1 LADFSTANR
10 RRNFTWVRRRPI
22 AVGSGTVRRRRGR
35 CMHERSGRDRENR
48 YHALVVSSLGAVQQC
63 LGVGMPR
70 CFCSI
75 AFVSG
80 FGNNL
85 TSTAS
90 LGCL

>member
-1 LADFSTANR
+1 MGETTADR
-10 RRNFTWVRRRPI
+10 RGRTLSLSVE
-22 AVGSGTVRRRRGR
+22 GGGTVRRRRGR